1 MERKERVINLEKRRL
16 KLKESRDKNIQILQ
30 KSQLTIQPKS
40 YTYLKNQ
47 LR

>member
-16 KLKESRDKNIQILQ
+16 KLKESRDKNFQILQ